1 MSQLN
6 GLQFGSG
13 IVFATPV
20 AGNLPT
26 NPTPQ
31 EVGII
36 QDVKLTLGAEIKELF
51 GQYQWPVDTAVG
63 KRTVKGSFNFA
74 QMSNSFF
81 NNTFFADAVTTG
93 TVSTAYEEHGAIPAV
108 TTYTVTVANSATF
121 VSDLGV
127 LYAATRKPLAY
138 IPTGVPTVG
147 QYTFTAGV
155 YTFAAAD
162 ASTAVLISYGYT
174 AATVGTTL
182 TVGNH
187 VMGYGP
193 IVSLTIP
200 LLYQGGA
207 ASIVLPNVRLGK
219 IDFTTKLDDYL
230 MMSTDFQAF
239 AGAGGNPINIFN
251 LQ

>member
-6 GLQFGSG
+6 GIQFGSG
-13 IVFATPV
+13 VVFATPV
-20 AGNLPT
+20 AGNLAT
-26 NPTPQ
+26 NPTPV

-81 NNTFFADAVTTG
+81 NQTFFADAVTTG
-93 TVSTAYEEHGAIPAV
+93 TISTAYNEAGAIPAT
-108 TTYTVTVANSATF
+108 TTYTVTVTNSAMF
-121 VSDLGV
+121 VGDLGV
-127 LYAATRKPLAY
+127 TYAL
-138 IPTGVPTVG
+138 TGKKFTHVTTGPTVG
-147 QYTFTAGV
+147 QYTYAAGV

-162 ASTAVLISYGYT
+162 ASVAVLISYTYT
-174 AATVGTTL
+174 TATVGTTL

-207 ASIVLPNVRLGK
+207 ASIVLPNCRLGK

-239 AGAGGNPINIFN
+239 AGAGGNPINIYN